1 MPRRGR
7 TPRFLYNVPAPEIR
21 TPRMDIR
28 LPETRPMAIT
38 ATFLEQGGQPPSEIA
53 DLLAAFFRAAH
64 STLHLAIYDF
74 RLSDSLAA
82 PLIAALHDRISAGV
96 AVRIAYDAGKPQ
108 VPFQQA
114 SADPAPPGTARF
126 VSHLG
131 NGILSKPITGG
142 DPHLPKLMHHK
153 YVIRDGKSPQGAV
166 WTGSTNFT
174 DDSWTFQENNIVQ
187 MHSTDLCTYFETDFE
202 ELWLRGDIAT
212 TGAHDT
218 GTVSVEG
225 KQVGIAFAP
234 GEGRSIDH
242 EIAHVIATARRRL
255 KICSMLI
262 TSGAILGALG
272 DALDRGRVREFGGI
286 YDATQMESVFD
297 QWQGTPAEWKIKAFE
312 HISRGLA
319 GKRSTPYRPDSRHDF
334 MHNKIVLVDDTVITG
349 SYNLS
354 HSATENAE
362 NVLFLHDAQLADE
375 YNAYVDRLIKRYQM
389 T

>member
-1 MPRRGR
+1 MP
-7 TPRFLYNVPAPEIR
+7 
-21 TPRMDIR
+21 
-28 LPETRPMAIT
+28 IT
-38 ATFLEQGGQPPSEIA
+38 ATFLEQGGQQPSEVA
-53 DLLAAFFRAAH
+53 TLLAAFFRAAR

-82 PLIAALHDRISAGV
+82 PVVDALRDRVSAGV
-96 AVRIAYDAGKPQ
+96 EVRIAYDAGKPL

-126 VSHLG
+126 VSQLG
-131 NGILSKPITGG
+131 SGMLAKPITGG

-153 YVIRDGKSPQGAV
+153 YVIRDGKSPLAAV

-174 DDSWTFQENNIVQ
+174 DDSWEYQENNIIRID
-187 MHSTDLCTYFETDFE
+187 SPALCAYFDNDFE

-212 TGAHDT
+212 SGVHDT
-218 GTVSVEG
+218 GTVRVDG
-225 KQVGIAFAP
+225 KAVGVAFAP
-234 GEGRSIDH
+234 GQGRSIDH
-242 EIAHVIATARRRL
+242 EIAHWIAAARHRL

-272 DALDRGRVREFGGI
+272 DALDHRRVSEFGGV

-297 QWQGTPAEWKIKAFE
+297 QWRGTPAEWKTKAFE
-312 HISRGLA
+312 HIAGGLA
-319 GKRSTPYRPDSRHDF
+319 GKRSTPFQPDSCHDF
-334 MHNKIVLVDDTVITG
+334 MHNKIVIADNTVITG

-362 NVLFLHDAQLADE
+362 NVLFLHDAGLADE
-375 YNAYVDRLIKRYQM
+375 YNAYVDRLVERYGAVHL
-389 T
+389 

>member
-1 MPRRGR
+1 MGI
-7 TPRFLYNVPAPEIR
+7 A
-21 TPRMDIR
+21 
-28 LPETRPMAIT
+28 
-38 ATFLEQGGQPPSEIA
+38 ATFLEQGGQPPSDSA
-53 DLLAAFFRAAH
+53 ALLAAFFRAAQ

-74 RLSDSLAA
+74 RLSESLAT
-82 PLIAALHDRISAGV
+82 PLIEALRERVSAGV
-96 AVRIAYDAGKPQ
+96 EVRIAFDAGKPY
-108 VPFQQA
+108 VPFLQA

-126 VSHLG
+126 VSRLG
-131 NGILSKPITGG
+131 NGILTKAITGG

-153 YVIRDGKSPQGAV
+153 YVIRDGKGPHGAL

-187 MHSTDLCTYFETDFE
+187 VESTDLCAYFETDFE

-218 GTVSVEG
+218 GTVAVDG
-225 KQVGIAFAP
+225 KTVAVAFAP

-242 EIAHVIATARRRL
+242 EIAHTIATARRRI

-272 DALDRGRVREFGGI
+272 DALDAGRMREFGGI
-286 YDATQMESVFD
+286 HDATQMESVFD
-297 QWQGTPAEWKIKAFE
+297 QWQGTTAEWKIKAFE
-312 HISRGLA
+312 HIAHGLA
-319 GKRSTPYRPDSRHDF
+319 GKRSTPYTPDSRHDF
-334 MHNKIVLVDDTVITG
+334 MHNKFVIVDDTVITG

-354 HSATENAE
+354 HSATANAE
-362 NVLFLHDAQLADE
+362 NVLFLHDAGLADQ
-375 YNAYVDRLIKRYQM
+375 YNAYLDRLGKRYYSA